1 MILPSTVPRIIQ
13 KLFPR
18 RVWQIATDQKITYIS
33 FDDGP
38 HERITPMVLQLL
50 EKYGALATFFCIGD
64 RVNKHPECFEQI
76 KLAGHAIGNH
86 THHHVNGWK
95 TDLKAYVEDVQKA
108 AALIDSK
115 LFRPPYGRITSDQF
129 RQLENGGF
137 KTIMWTILSGDYD
150 KRLSPDECTNR
161 VINALQPGAI
171 ILFHDSEK
179 AEKNMLVALEKL
191 LEEGNARGYVF
202 KPLNIN

>member
-1 MILPSTVPRIIQ
+1 MVLPSTVPRIIQ

-18 RVWQIATDQKITYIS
+18 RVWQINTDQKVLYIS

-64 RVNKHPECFEQI
+64 RVNKHPECFELI
-76 KLAGHAIGNH
+76 KQAGHAIGNH
-86 THHHVNGWK
+86 TYHHVNGWK
-95 TDLKAYVEDVQKA
+95 TDPTIYVADVQKA

-115 LFRPPYGRITSDQF
+115 MFRPPYGRLTSAQF
-129 RQLENGGF
+129 QRLEQQGF

-150 KRLSPDECTNR
+150 KRLTPEQCAAR
-161 VINALQPGAI
+161 VVQTLQPGAI

-179 AEKNMLVALEKL
+179 AEKNMMVALEKL
-191 LEEGNARGYVF
+191 LEEGSARGYVF
-202 KPLNIN
+202 KTLNIS

>member
-18 RVWQIATDQKITYIS
+18 RVWQLDTDQKIAYIS

-50 EKYGALATFFCIGD
+50 KKHDALATFFCIGD

-76 KLAGHAIGNH
+76 KKAGHAVGNH
-86 THHHVNGWK
+86 TYQHVNGWK
-95 TDLKAYVEDVQKA
+95 TDLINYMEDVQKA
-108 AALIDSK
+108 DALIGSK
-115 LFRPPYGRITSDQF
+115 IFRPPYGRLTSAQF
-129 RQLENGGF
+129 QRLEVEGY

-150 KRLSPDECTNR
+150 KRLSPDECTKR
-161 VINALQPGAI
+161 VLNSLKPGAI

-179 AEKNMLVALEKL
+179 AEKNMMVALGNL
-191 LEEGNARGYVF
+191 LEEGISRGYVF
-202 KPLNIN
+202 KSLNIN